1 MNLDNMGNVVRHF
14 KHIYLVLQQNVA
26 SCCWEFSLARPWKN
40 VFFQLCYADYYSYYE
55 WSWEIFNYNSQF
67 SLSHS
72 FHDSVPIF
80 KDLPDDTL
88 IKISDVLE
96 ECYYQKGD
104 YIIRQGARGDTF
116 FIISKGQVKVTI
128 RPHDS
133 FEEKFIRT
141 LGKGDFF
148 GEKALQG
155 WGFGC
160 LKTFNRDLNFIVLCS
175 LSSSD
180 DLRTAN
186 IISDSAEGVTCLVI
200 DRETFNQLISSL
212 DEVKNRYNDEGVM
225 ERKKWV
231 AGAIIF
237 PLKNPCKRSILEFFL
252 ELSKKILIVSCWK
265 LLFFSLRIM
274 LTNCWWQLF
283 WTFCR

>member
-1 MNLDNMGNVVRHF
+1 M
-14 KHIYLVLQQNVA
+14 
-26 SCCWEFSLARPWKN
+26 
-40 VFFQLCYADYYSYYE
+40 
-55 WSWEIFNYNSQF
+55 
-67 SLSHS
+67 
-72 FHDSVPIF
+72 PIF

-155 WGFGC
+155 
-160 LKTFNRDLNFIVLCS
+160 
-175 LSSSD
+175 
-180 DLRTAN
+180 
-186 IISDSAEGVTCLVI
+186 
-200 DRETFNQLISSL
+200 
-212 DEVKNRYNDEGVM
+212 
-225 ERKKWV
+225 
-231 AGAIIF
+231 
-237 PLKNPCKRSILEFFL
+237 
-252 ELSKKILIVSCWK
+252 
-265 LLFFSLRIM
+265 
-274 LTNCWWQLF
+274 
-283 WTFCR
+283 